1 MGRVGTYANLFGAC
15 LAKYGSTVVPAALA
29 GTAAVTGSPE
39 IIAAALFAAALEV
52 AHGVLTN
59 LGSSMIEADR
69 EAVRSSRNHHLQ
81 IVIAGAMR
89 AALADLAPAH
99 TDHAG
104 LFKRWEQR
112 LLQALQKPANALPFV
127 IPGDFTGLLDAANPN
142 LAQAFIEAED
152 LLRSLLVPDYILVSS
167 APLPPLPA
175 DLRQALASDLLP
187 AFQTAFANLL
197 VRPDA
202 REALNSFVRL
212 SLQELVAGN
221 RTLLD
226 IHRLH
231 VSVPQAKPYAPER
244 ELEILRAENRSIPVV
259 GRDQDL
265 ADLRAWLAEPGP
277 FSVRI
282 LTGPAGAGKTR
293 LAIEFMDGLTGWD
306 AGFLH
311 DYENL
316 SQRHWPKDTV
326 VVIDYAATHIRTVG
340 PWLKFLAHT
349 AHSHKL
355 RVLLLEREAH
365 GESGWFQQLKD
376 FIEPPE
382 PKRVSPID
390 DLAHR
395 AAILEATL
403 ALLGVSAP
411 TRDHERLADERW
423 RDPLYL
429 MMAALVAK
437 QSGLPDALSLSR
449 TDLAERLA
457 EREAKRLSQFAE
469 PALRPLLLRLAA
481 LVTAC
486 RSLTFAELVQVAKE
500 EGEALGR
507 QFPTGPA
514 EAADRLID
522 ALGHHGQPAPIEPD
536 IIGEAFLLRAC
547 GGSHL
552 QAGTAALLRA
562 ARRYPAEV
570 CAALTR
576 TAQDFATDQRQDPIH
591 WVKVFVQHGDARDV
605 LLLMQLEGAMPHAT
619 LVLRELAVE
628 VDQLLVER
636 FGQIGGQDAEVARLR
651 SNLSVRL
658 RDLGRREEALAQA
671 EEAVRL
677 YRQLAAARPDAFL
690 PYLAKSLA
698 VCGNI
703 KAGEQPAQALI
714 CYEGSLRLLTPPFL
728 QLPQAH
734 APLMQTIVGVYLR
747 TLQTA
752 GQEPDMELLTPIIE
766 QLQRLEDAGAVTPG

>member
-1 MGRVGTYANLFGAC
+1 MGSVRTYTNLFGAC
-15 LAKYGSTVVPAALA
+15 LTKYASAAVPAAIA
-29 GTAAVTGSPE
+29 GTAAATGSPE
-39 IIAAALFAAALEV
+39 IIAAAAIVAALEV
-52 AHGVLTN
+52 TNGVLTN

-69 EAVRSSRNHHLQ
+69 ETVRSSRNHHLQ

-89 AALADLAPAH
+89 AALADLAPSNADH
-99 TDHAG
+99 PHAG
-104 LFKRWEQR
+104 LFKKWEQR
-112 LLQALQKPANALPFV
+112 LHQALQDPVHILPFV

-142 LAQAFIEAED
+142 LDQAFIEAED
-152 LLRSLLVPDYILVSS
+152 LLRWLLVPGYKLVSS
-167 APLPPLPA
+167 SPLPHLPA
-175 DLRQALASDLLP
+175 DLRQALATNLLP

-212 SLQELVAGN
+212 SLEELVAGQ
-221 RTLLD
+221 RELRAGQQTLLR
-226 IHRLH
+226 IHQLH
-231 VSVPQAKPYAPER
+231 VSVPQAQQYAPER

-259 GRDQDL
+259 GRHQDL
-265 ADLRAWLAEPGP
+265 AELHAWLAAPGP

-293 LAIEFMDGLTGWD
+293 LALEFMDGLTGWD
-306 AGFLH
+306 AGFLR

-316 SQRHWPKDTV
+316 SQRHWQHDTV
-326 VVIDYAATHIRTVG
+326 VVIDYAATSIRTVG

-349 AHSHKL
+349 ADSHKL

-365 GESGWFQQLKD
+365 GESGWFQQLKS
-376 FIEPPE
+376 FIDPPE
-382 PKRVSPID
+382 PKRVAPID

-403 ALLGVSAP
+403 ALLGVSTP
-411 TRDHERLADERW
+411 TRDRERLADERW

-429 MMAALVAK
+429 MMAALVAR

-457 EREAKRLSQFAE
+457 GREAKRLSQFSE
-469 PALRPLLLRLAA
+469 PALRQLLLRLAA
-481 LVTAC
+481 MVTAC
-486 RSLTFAELVQVAKE
+486 RSLTFVELVQVAKE
-500 EGEALGR
+500 EGEVLGR
-507 QFPTGPA
+507 QFPSGPA

-536 IIGEAFLLRAC
+536 IIGEAFLLFAC

-552 QAGTAALLRA
+552 PAGTAALLRA

-591 WVKVFVQHGDARDV
+591 WVKAFIQHGETEDV
-605 LLLMQLEGAMPHAT
+605 PLLIQVEGAMPHNT

-628 VDQLLVER
+628 VDQLLVNR
-636 FGQIGGQDAEVARLR
+636 FAQIGGQDAEIARLR
-651 SNLSVRL
+651 NNLSVRL
-658 RDLGRREEALAQA
+658 SNLGRREEALAQA
-671 EEAVRL
+671 QEAVRL
-677 YRQLAAARPDAFL
+677 YQQLAAARPDAFL
-690 PYLAKSLA
+690 PDLAMSLNNLA
-698 VCGNI
+698 NRLSNLGRREE
-703 KAGEQPAQALI
+703 ALAQAQEADAFAVNSPPPAPTPSCPI
-714 CYEGSLRLLTPPFL
+714 WLRPST
-728 QLPQAH
+728 
-734 APLMQTIVGVYLR
+734 T
-747 TLQTA
+747 
-752 GQEPDMELLTPIIE
+752 
-766 QLQRLEDAGAVTPG
+766 